1 MGREFFVAKEKTM
14 KYYKVLKPVKQER
27 RIVHINTECFEDD
40 SFDTLDVNPLHIPIE
55 YDGEIYNYV
64 VPLFN
69 GKFIEFVPVKAIH
82 DLKIG
87 DLKIISLLIVAK
99 RKQ

>member
-14 KYYKVLKPVKQER
+14 KYYKALKQVKQEG

-40 SFDTLDVNPLHIPIE
+40 SFDTLDVNLLHIPIE
-55 YDGEIYNYV
+55 YDGETYNCV

-69 GKFIEFVPVKAIH
+69 GDFIEFVPVKAIH
-82 DLKIG
+82 NPDIG
-87 DLKIISLLIVAK
+87 DLEVISLLIDNN
-99 RKQ
+99 